1 MRAFLNDSATS
12 PVATDAVSFGDR
24 PGVRRKRNHSAISRV
39 LSYNRVL
46 VAILNKGFMRRV
58 LLQVVAVTILVVA
71 ALSPVFL
78 PLSAQELRGS
88 LFVEVRDST
97 GSSIPAAKISLS
109 DEQSATFLSQTTDA
123 RGEARFPALAPATY
137 SVEVAANGFSSQSQ
151 LIAISISAHPA
162 VRFTLVPQS
171 LRQSLEVHDRGP
183 SLASDPLDTS
193 SSTMQTVI
201 TSDDLDEIPLSARS
215 FANISLMAP
224 FTAPVEPSDP
234 TKARITAVSFGG
246 SSGLNID
253 FSVDGGDNNDDFI
266 GGFLQNYSPEAM
278 QEFVVRSSQFGAE
291 TSRTNGGSIILSTRR
306 GSNDWHGS
314 ASYFY
319 RGKNLN
325 ARNPLDNPEPD
336 PKQPFSRQN
345 GVATVGGPVRRD
357 KLWFFSSYEYIDE
370 NASVAYSA
378 NSQSQFG
385 ALAQLA
391 SGGLIPGVTSIAVPS
406 NVAVPFRDTLFTA
419 RLDWAQS
426 ANSQWFL
433 RGSLDRNHTQNDL
446 VQQAALPS
454 TGSTTTSNYFNVLL
468 GQQYRFSSNWLG
480 SLTLEA
486 SHFHHTKDRNSDLGL
501 ALAFPFSANF
511 HTTSG
516 FETFGDNQ
524 FATEISAFPVVR
536 DQQKY
541 QFRYDVFRS
550 TGGHAIRFGVNL
562 IHEPVLRGALA
573 SSAEHLVQ
581 FTEDPTFYLAN
592 PAQFVAD
599 YNCAGAALPD
609 TTCNDTEA
617 GDGTF
622 AQSLRRLGFYAEDS
636 FRVTSA
642 LTINAGLRYDTT
654 FGLFTASGRDQS
666 QNPAFSTLNALN
678 VALINGIPH
687 DYRKAFAP
695 RFGFAYAPGASQH
708 TVFRAGVGLYYND
721 LAQNGWVDAFTA
733 VNQPIIPCKMY
744 DHANPACL
752 PSGADGGQG
761 FLIDPNYHTPYALQ
775 VSAAAEHD
783 FAKNWRI
790 SATYE
795 HQQGVHQYRRY
806 EFISDFSLPPD
817 SPNVSL
823 FRSDNRS
830 SYNGMA
836 VQLQHRFSNRFE
848 LTANYVLSSAT
859 TWGAVVGELFD
870 YVNGV
875 SNPLNAFGPGDHGP
889 SGEDI
894 RHRFVL
900 IGTLQLPW
908 RFEVSTLSQFESA
921 RPFTVA
927 TPADIGN
934 DGFSG
939 NDRAVVNGVQTSLDQ
954 FRGTPFCQVDLRVSR
969 NINLGE
975 RIQLRP
981 FAEFFNLFN
990 RQNPG
995 NNYVGDVAA
1004 LPIPVDDLSNTTA
1017 FCLNSS
1023 CTQTTPITS
1032 YKQLRVPGGALG
1044 DFFGPGTTVGIPF
1057 AAQLGIRLSF

>member
-1 MRAFLNDSATS
+1 MPRV
-12 PVATDAVSFGDR
+12 PRQVI
-24 PGVRRKRNHSAISRV
+24 AI
-39 LSYNRVL
+39 L
-46 VAILNKGFMRRV
+46 VALPA
-58 LLQVVAVTILVVA
+58 LYA
-71 ALSPVFL
+71 APSVIF
-78 PLSAQELRGS
+78 AQELRGS
-88 LFVEVRDST
+88 LLVEVQDSS
-97 GSSIPAAKISLS
+97 GGAIPAAQITLA
-109 DEQSATFLSQTTDA
+109 DENSAMHLSQASDS
-123 RGEARFPALAPATY
+123 RGEVHFPALSPSTY
-137 SVEVAANGFSSQSQ
+137 SLEVTAKGFAAQTQ
-151 LIAISISAHPA
+151 RVVIAISAHPSI
-162 VRFTLVPQS
+162 RFILAPEP
-171 LRQSLEVHDRGP
+171 LRQSVEVRDRGP
-183 SLASDPLDTS
+183 SLASRPLDTA
-193 SSTMQTVI
+193 SSTVQTVI
-201 TSDDLDEIPLSARS
+201 TADDIDEIPLSARS

-246 SSGLNID
+246 SSGLNVD

-278 QEFVVRSSQFGAE
+278 QEFVVRSAQFGAE

-314 ASYFY
+314 ASYYY
-319 RGKNLN
+319 RGKNLT

-345 GVATVGGPVRRD
+345 GVATLGGPLRRD
-357 KLWFFSSYEYIDE
+357 KFWFFTSYEYVDE

-378 NSQSQFG
+378 NSQSQFN

-391 SGGLIPGVTSIAVPS
+391 SDGLIPGVSSISVPPS
-406 NVAVPFRDTLFTA
+406 VPVPFRDTLFTS
-419 RLDWAQS
+419 RVDWAQS
-426 ANSQWFL
+426 VNSQWFL
-433 RGSLDRNHTQNDL
+433 RISLDRNHTRNDL

-454 TGSTTTSNYFNVLL
+454 TGSTTTSNYHNILL
-468 GQQYRFSSNWLG
+468 GQQFRFSPNWLG
-480 SLTLEA
+480 ALTLEA
-486 SHFHHTKDRNSDLGL
+486 SNFHHMKARNSDLGL

-541 QFRYDVFRS
+541 QFRYDFFHSSGR
-550 TGGHAIRFGVNL
+550 HARRFGINL

-581 FTEDPTFYLAN
+581 FTQDPSFYLAN
-592 PAQFVAD
+592 PSQFVAD
-599 YNCAGAALPD
+599 YNCTAAALPD

-617 GDGTF
+617 GNGTF

-636 FRVTSA
+636 WRVTPSF
-642 LTINAGLRYDTT
+642 TINAGLRYDTT
-654 FGLFTASGRDQS
+654 SGLFIASGRDQS
-666 QNPAFSTLNALN
+666 QNPAFSTLQALN
-678 VALINGIPH
+678 APLISGIPH
-687 DYRKAFAP
+687 DYRKALAP
-695 RFGFAYAPGASQH
+695 RLGIAYAPGASQD

-721 LAQNGWVDAFTA
+721 LAQNGWVDAFAA
-733 VNQPIIPCKMY
+733 VNQPIAPCTVY
-744 DHANPACL
+744 DLANPACL

-761 FLIDPNYHTPYALQ
+761 ALIDPHYHTPYALQ
-775 VSAAAEHD
+775 ASAAVEHD
-783 FAKNWRI
+783 FSRGWAKDWRI
-790 SATYE
+790 SLTYE

-806 EFISDFSLPPD
+806 EFISGFSLPD
-817 SPNVSL
+817 DAPNISL
-823 FRSDNRS
+823 FRTDNRS
-830 SYNGMA
+830 SYNGLA

-848 LTANYVLSSAT
+848 LTANYVLASAT

-875 SNPLNAFGPGDHGP
+875 SNPLNPFGPGDHGP

-900 IGTLQLPW
+900 IGTLQLPG
-908 RFEVSTLSQFESA
+908 RFELSTLSQFESA
-921 RPFTVA
+921 RPFTIA
-927 TPADIGN
+927 TPADILN

-954 FRGTPFCQVDLRVSR
+954 FRGTPFYQLDLRVSR
-969 NINLGE
+969 NIPLGE
-975 RIQLRP
+975 RLTLRP

-995 NNYVGDVAA
+995 NNYVGDLAA
-1004 LPIPVDDLSNTTA
+1004 LPTPVNSLTNATA
-1017 FCLNSS
+1017 FCLDGPA
-1023 CTQTTPITS
+1023 CTQTAPITG
-1032 YKQLRVPGGALG
+1032 YKQLRIPGGALG

-1057 AAQLGIRLSF
+1057 AAQLGLKLTF